1 MKPVK
6 IIETL
11 TLLTNLAL
19 MNKEKKEASR
29 HDKSVK
35 GG

>member
-1 MKPVK
+1 MKPIK

-19 MNKEKKEASR
+19 MNKEKKVAKKR
-29 HDKSVK
+29 KA
-35 GG
+35 

>member
-19 MNKEKKEASR
+19 MNKEKKEALR
-29 HDKSVK
+29 HAQPVK

>member
-6 IIETL
+6 IIEQL

-19 MNKEKKEASR
+19 MNKEKKEAKKR
-29 HDKSVK
+29 KA
-35 GG
+35 